1 MLSLSTRYVVC
12 VSLAASSAVIIF
24 SATKALPQSAQQGT
38 GTTSVPTKP
47 GPKGGR
53 DVKPNISPQNYPQRN
68 GNSAGNNVGI
78 GASNSNLKSIPGFTP
93 ITNRFIDPVLLQQIV
108 VERVP
113 RNRLALG
120 SSNEITY
127 EQVGASS
134 RVFPGLVGLRQVQ
147 SPTDAK
153 VANLEETSTREFE
166 NYLKL
171 PRQSTI
177 QNRANLTDI
186 LREIDATTGVK
197 SAFIYVK
204 FRKSSNQ
211 DTLTLLLVTPYKQP
225 ISIKL
230 DGITRSLA
238 LKEVAKLRSE
248 ITDIAKT
255 ATTSYLPPARQLY
268 EWLIAP
274 LEAELQAQGIKNLV
288 FLMDSDM
295 RCLPVAVLHDGR
307 GFLVQRYS
315 VALMPSVSLSNPRY
329 ADIKNTQVLAMGA
342 DRFTHQNPLPGVP
355 IELAV
360 ITQQLWRGSS
370 FLNEAFTL
378 DNLKS
383 ARSQQPFQIIHLATH
398 GEFKPGKPNN
408 SYIQLWDTKLRL
420 DQLRDMGWNNPQVE
434 LLVLSACRTA
444 VGDRDAELGF
454 AGLAIQA
461 GVKSA
466 LGSLWYVS
474 EEGTLPLMT
483 EFYRHLRVAP
493 IKAQALRLAQLAMI
507 HKQVRILP
515 GQLRSAGVKVSL
527 PSTLARMG
535 EENLSHPY
543 YWAAFTM
550 IGNPW

>member
-1 MLSLSTRYVVC
+1 MI
-12 VSLAASSAVIIF
+12 A
-24 SATKALPQSAQQGT
+24 SATQAAPNLPGSLGT
-38 GTTSVPTKP
+38 SKPSLKSGLFIPNSTTYVRGYGVNNGKSNRITMFYTVVYHTINVNLS
-47 GPKGGR
+47 GVNATL
-53 DVKPNISPQNYPQRN
+53 DVKPPLIPPLISLP
-68 GNSAGNNVGI
+68 A
-78 GASNSNLKSIPGFTP
+78 FTP
-93 ITNRFIDPVLLQQIV
+93 ITNR
-108 VERVP
+108 
-113 RNRLALG
+113 
-120 SSNEITY
+120 SNPGITY
-127 EQVGASS
+127 EQLGASS

-177 QNRANLTDI
+177 QNGANLTDI
-186 LREIDATTGVK
+186 LRQIDATTGVK

-204 FRKSSNQ
+204 FRKSLNQ

-248 ITDIAKT
+248 ITDIGKT

-268 EWLIAP
+268 QWLISP

-288 FLMDSDM
+288 FLMDSEM
-295 RCLPVAVLHDGR
+295 RCLPVAALHDGH
-307 GFLVQRYS
+307 GFLIERYS
-315 VALMPSVSLSNPRY
+315 LGLMPSVSLTNPRY
-329 ADIKNTQVLAMGA
+329 ADIKNAQVLAMGA

-408 SYIQLWDTKLRL
+408 SYIQLWDSKLRL
-420 DQLRDMGWNNPQVE
+420 DQLRDMGWDSPQVE

-474 EEGTLPLMT
+474 EEGTLPLMA

-493 IKAQALRLAQLAMI
+493 IKAEALRLAQLAMI

-550 IGNPW
+550 IGSPW